1 SARFDRPAD
10 SYASLACQADHSGE
24 TIMAKGYLVD
34 VELRCVRFRMPGSSR
49 NIRCSISFN
58 PLAQSFGAPLA
69 SQAEDAFVQHRQS
82 IDQIAQ
88 RRVSG
93 GRPVDADGWM
103 WIRTADCS
111 PRLETEL
118 KL

>member
-1 SARFDRPAD
+1 
-10 SYASLACQADHSGE
+10 
-24 TIMAKGYLVD
+24 MAKGYLVD

-58 PLAQSFGAPLA
+58 SLAQSFGAPLP
-69 SQAEDAFVQHRQS
+69 SQAEDAFVQHRKS

-88 RRVSG
+88 RLISG
-93 GRPVDADGWM
+93 GRPADADGWV
-103 WIRTADCS
+103 WIRAADFH
-111 PRLETEL
+111 PRPEPEL